1 MYRDQY
7 LKLFYAAFAV
17 AKYFYADFAGITPAA
32 TFLRIKT
39 IGITRIM
46 KLNKKIK
53 ILVNYVLGP
62 LLFLW
67 LSYSLFRQV
76 KKQPDLPGA
85 WDAIKQTPLNK
96 VILYTGSVLVLML
109 LNWLIETKKW
119 QLAIQKI
126 QSISLSKAFKA
137 ILSGVSF
144 SATTPNRMGE
154 YAGRVLFLNEGNR
167 LRSVALTIVCSMSQ
181 LIVTLFM
188 GCVALGILQDKMS
201 GSTILST
208 DSLWIKI
215 FLYGSLI
222 ALLVLLLIYFRLS
235 VFIRLA
241 ERIPWFS
248 KNLYLVKD
256 LEDIDRNLLLKL
268 LSLSCARFIIFCL
281 QYFLLFRLFKVDI
294 NWWQCFF
301 VLSVVF
307 LILAVIPT
315 FAIADLGIRGNITWR
330 LMQLFTINTLGV
342 TLATAGI
349 WFINLVLPAIAG
361 SLLIASGKLFK
372 KRELED

>member
-1 MYRDQY
+1 
-7 LKLFYAAFAV
+7 
-17 AKYFYADFAGITPAA
+17 
-32 TFLRIKT
+32 
-39 IGITRIM
+39 M

-67 LSYSLFRQV
+67 LSFSLYRQV
-76 KKQPDLPGA
+76 KSQPDLPQA
-85 WDAIKQTPLNK
+85 WHQIRQTPFSR
-96 VILYTGSVLVLML
+96 VIIYIVSVFILML
-109 LNWLIETKKW
+109 INWLIETKKW

-167 LRSVALTIVCSMSQ
+167 LRSISLTIVCSMSQ
-181 LIVTLFM
+181 LIITLLM
-188 GCVALGILQDKMS
+188 GCIGLGILMNKIGGASIIDN
-201 GSTILST
+201 
-208 DSLWIKI
+208 DNSLWIKI
-215 FLYGSLI
+215 FFYGSLI
-222 ALLVLLLIYFRLS
+222 VLLVMLLIYFRLS
-235 VFIRLA
+235 IFTRLA
-241 ERIPWFS
+241 EKIPWLN
-248 KNLYLVKD
+248 KNLYLVRD
-256 LEDIDRNLLLKL
+256 LEDIERNLLFKL
-268 LSLSCARFIIFCL
+268 LTLSLARFIIFCL
-281 QYFLLFRLFKVDI
+281 QYYLLFRLFNVDI
-294 NWWQCFF
+294 SWWQCFF

-330 LMQLFTINTLGV
+330 LMQLFTANTLGV

-361 SLLIASGKLFK
+361 TLFIASVRLFRK
-372 KRELED
+372 KMED

>member
-1 MYRDQY
+1 
-7 LKLFYAAFAV
+7 
-17 AKYFYADFAGITPAA
+17 
-32 TFLRIKT
+32 
-39 IGITRIM
+39 M

-53 ILVNYVLGP
+53 IIVNYVLGP

-76 KKQPDLPGA
+76 KKQPDLPQA

-96 VILYTGSVLVLML
+96 VIFCTGSVLVLML

-119 QLAIQKI
+119 QLVIQKI
-126 QSISLSKAFKA
+126 QTISLLKAFKA
-137 ILSGVSF
+137 VLSGVSF

-154 YAGRVLFLNEGNR
+154 YAGRVLFLDEGNR
-167 LRSVALTIVCSMSQ
+167 LRSVALTIVGSMSQ
-181 LIVTLFM
+181 LIITLFM
-188 GCVALGILQDKMS
+188 GCIGLGVMRNDIS
-201 GSTILST
+201 GNTVLTT
-208 DSLWIKI
+208 DNSLWIKI
-215 FLYGSLI
+215 FLYGSLA

-241 ERIPWFS
+241 EKISWFN

-256 LEDIDRNLLLKL
+256 LENIDRKLLLKL

-281 QYFLLFRLFKVDI
+281 QYFLLFRLFQVEI
-294 NWWQCFF
+294 SWWQCFF
-301 VLSVVF
+301 VLSVIF

-330 LMQLFTINTLGV
+330 LMQLFTVNTLGV

-361 SLLIASGKLFK
+361 SLLIASVKLFK
-372 KRELED
+372 KREMED